1 MCQKNYVS
9 RKTGRTK
16 IVVKNLEI
24 YTLECQINK
33 GRGGRVLIIVW
44 AGTFPDILKGGGGV
58 LINGNGQKIEK
69 LSIYRKCKKTNMK
82 TQKQNM
88 NLTI

>member
-1 MCQKNYVS
+1 MDVSKNYVS

-33 GRGGRVLIIVW
+33 GREGG
-44 AGTFPDILKGGGGV
+44 
-58 LINGNGQKIEK
+58 
-69 LSIYRKCKKTNMK
+69 S
-82 TQKQNM
+82 
-88 NLTI
+88 

>member
-1 MCQKNYVS
+1 MCKFLISIEILCVIVVWYIFGCIKIMMDVSKNYVS

-33 GRGGRVLIIVW
+33 GRGGRVLIIVR
-44 AGTFPDILKGGGGV
+44 AGNFPDILKGGGGV
-58 LINGNGQKIEK
+58 LINGN
-69 LSIYRKCKKTNMK
+69 R
-82 TQKQNM
+82 
-88 NLTI
+88 